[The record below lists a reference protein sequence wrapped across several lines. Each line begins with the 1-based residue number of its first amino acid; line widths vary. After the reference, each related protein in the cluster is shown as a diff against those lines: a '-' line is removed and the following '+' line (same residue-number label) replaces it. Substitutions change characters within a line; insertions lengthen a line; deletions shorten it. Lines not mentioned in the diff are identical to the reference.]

1 MLPYFRA
8 FQPQSGIAD
17 AIINPYRVGERE
29 SLRNHML
36 NLLPNDLLLL
46 DRGYPA
52 YWIFNLIL
60 SQGGNFCARI
70 SKQWRIVQDFIDLGT
85 QETFIELHASHQSKK
100 ECIDREHYLF
110 LTKKNRSI
118 ASL

>member
-1 MLPYFRA
+1 MAHVSQMFNVLNKVT
-8 FQPQSGIAD
+8 ID
-17 AIINPYRVGERE
+17 AIINPCRVGERE
-29 SLRNHML
+29 LLRNHML

-70 SKQWRIVQDFIDLGT
+70 SKQWKIVQDFIDSGT
-85 QETFIELHASHQSKK
+85 QETFIEV
-100 ECIDREHYLF
+100 DYLF
-110 LTKKNRSI
+110 RPPLKI
-118 ASL
+118 AFWLDVGVMLKF